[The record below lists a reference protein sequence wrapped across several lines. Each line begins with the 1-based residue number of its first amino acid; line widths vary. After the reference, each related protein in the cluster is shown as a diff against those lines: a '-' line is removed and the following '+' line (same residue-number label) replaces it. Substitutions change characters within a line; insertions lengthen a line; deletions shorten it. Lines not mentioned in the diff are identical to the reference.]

1 MIANIATFTGSTKF
15 FVDFGSYAIGLN
27 NIKFRCDYTIVIV

>member
-15 FVDFGSYAIGLN
+15 FVDFGSYALGLY
-27 NIKFRCDYTIVIV
+27 NIKSRCDHTIIIV